1 MKLKPLKQGVFE
13 CADRDKGP
21 LSSGF
26 RIGAGIFALAF
37 LVRLFYLCEMSESPT
52 FLSPIV
58 DSEVYDRLAR
68 GLAGGGRMYRE
79 FFWQPFF
86 YPFFLSRVYYFCSGS
101 IICAKLVQ
109 IFLGSL
115 TCVLV
120 VRIGQR
126 VAGKRVSILAGIITA
141 FYGPLIFFEGRLLA
155 AGWAAFWAAAL
166 VLAFLKALEKKD
178 AVSCFI
184 VGVIGGL
191 SVITRPTF
199 IPFTAAALV
208 WLALSLHR
216 RAVSWKQISLKTAVM
231 LAGFSIVTGAV
242 AVQNFSVTGR
252 FSFLPRSGAI
262 NLYIG
267 NNPDRPQTLAVRPAD
282 WKELTRLPRRYGSTD
297 ERQDQQFFMRKFREY
312 ITKHPLHYVKGLGFK
327 AVQFVNSR
335 EIPRNIDVYVFRKYS
350 WILSVLTWKWKGFGF
365 PFGLLLPLAITG
377 LVVYRREIPG
387 VIIAFLIFYPL
398 SVILVFVSARYRIA
412 VIPILAVPAAA
423 GLERLWR
430 TIKSANL
437 PQAAAMSAV
446 FVPVILFCS
455 IPGPFV
461 GEGYNHEAEMCY
473 FLGLKYT
480 EQGQY
485 DKACDKL
492 TEAIELAPGCSGAY
506 SAMALALGDQQK
518 FEQALEYHSKAIRT
532 DPYYAKSYVNLG
544 ITLARQGKYEEAIQ
558 AYKKATQI
566 DPYLD
571 TAYYNRGMS
580 LVQLGRGAEAIELYK
595 KALRLTPRNDI
606 TKNLAWILATCS
618 DEQVRNGEEAMYFAE
633 ILCKNT
639 NYKNPEHMYV
649 LAAAYAEAER
659 FDDAVR
665 TAREALKLVGRS
677 GEEKLYGQIAQ
688 ALELFK
694 QEKSLRQFYD
704 DKTKGRS
711 RPARGA
717 AFTET
722 PLVVPLE

>member
-1 MKLKPLKQGVFE
+1 
-13 CADRDKGP
+13 
-21 LSSGF
+21 
-26 RIGAGIFALAF
+26 
-37 LVRLFYLCEMSESPT
+37 
-52 FLSPIV
+52 
-58 DSEVYDRLAR
+58 
-68 GLAGGGRMYRE
+68 
-79 FFWQPFF
+79 
-86 YPFFLSRVYYFCSGS
+86 
-101 IICAKLVQ
+101 
-109 IFLGSL
+109 
-115 TCVLV
+115 
-120 VRIGQR
+120 
-126 VAGKRVSILAGIITA
+126 
-141 FYGPLIFFEGRLLA
+141 
-155 AGWAAFWAAAL
+155 
-166 VLAFLKALEKKD
+166 
-178 AVSCFI
+178 
-184 VGVIGGL
+184 
-191 SVITRPTF
+191 
-199 IPFTAAALV
+199 
-208 WLALSLHR
+208 
-216 RAVSWKQISLKTAVM
+216 
-231 LAGFSIVTGAV
+231 
-242 AVQNFSVTGR
+242 
-252 FSFLPRSGAI
+252 
-262 NLYIG
+262 
-267 NNPDRPQTLAVRPAD
+267 
-282 WKELTRLPRRYGSTD
+282 
-297 ERQDQQFFMRKFREY
+297 
-312 ITKHPLHYVKGLGFK
+312 VK
-327 AVQFVNSR
+327 
-335 EIPRNIDVYVFRKYS
+335 
-350 WILSVLTWKWKGFGF
+350 
-365 PFGLLLPLAITG
+365 
-377 LVVYRREIPG
+377 
-387 VIIAFLIFYPL
+387 
-398 SVILVFVSARYRIA
+398 
-412 VIPILAVPAAA
+412 
-423 GLERLWR
+423 
-430 TIKSANL
+430 
-437 PQAAAMSAV
+437 
-446 FVPVILFCS
+446 
-455 IPGPFV
+455 
-461 GEGYNHEAEMCY
+461 GYNHEAEMCY